1 MSECIYVDGKFYSE
15 ENAKVSVF
23 DHGYLYGDG
32 VFEGIRFY
40 NSRIFRF
47 DEHMKRLYDSA
58 KAILLTVPVDIN
70 EFKEIIKET
79 VRKTGFT
86 DGYLRVVVEVKAT

>member
-1 MSECIYVDGKFYSE
+1 MSEWIYIDGNFYDE

-40 NSRIFRF
+40 NSKIFRF
-47 DEHMKRLYDSA
+47 DEHMQRLYDSA
-58 KAILLTVPVDIN
+58 KSIVLDIN
-70 EFKEIIKET
+70 LGYDEFKSVIKESV
-79 VRKTGFT
+79 VRSGS
-86 DGYLRVVVEVKAT
+86 R